1 MGLTESAFG
10 AQLEA
15 RGTHFRAQFV
25 ADCGSLQYCNRYCN
39 RSGIPLYAMVP
50 SEQLTCRN
58 ANNSVLRGTV

>member
-1 MGLTESAFG
+1 MGVTESAFG

-39 RSGIPLYAMVP
+39 RGDTAWYMIVLGEHIGCS
-50 SEQLTCRN
+50 N
-58 ANNSVLRGTV
+58 ANIGVLRGTA